1 MKRFSLAVALFVV
14 SYATFADQW
23 LPPTPETYS
32 SYFGSYRLTVYPR
45 QDLDPLAFFEDKL
58 AGVEPAGQRT
68 TEQARCE
75 ATLEQLVGNHYETLW
90 RKPLVNDVAP
100 VNALISDRSGAF
112 VTFDNWHSMGCCD
125 DTIVIYDRLGNM
137 VRKFA
142 LTDILTEEE
151 VSNLPRT
158 VSSTHWSGEHDLD
171 WVEDIEVVSL
181 SIVSNGKFGDSPDVE
196 YKTLQIRLS
205 DGQVI
210 KPGNAPPN

>member
-1 MKRFSLAVALFVV
+1 MRRFTLTVALFVV
-14 SYATFADQW
+14 TYATCADQW
-23 LPPTPETYS
+23 LSATPETYS

-45 QDLDPLAFFEDKL
+45 QVSDPLAFFEDKL
-58 AGVEPAGQRT
+58 AAVEPAGQEA

-75 ATLEQLVGNHYETLW
+75 ATLEQLVGSHYEQLW

-100 VNALISDRSGAF
+100 VSALVSDRSGAF
-112 VTFDNWHSMGCCD
+112 VTFDNWHSKGCCD

-142 LTDILTEEE
+142 LTDILTEKEI
-151 VSNLPRT
+151 SNLPRT
-158 VSSTHWSGEHDLD
+158 VSSTHWSGEHDLN
-171 WVEDIEVVSL
+171 WVEDVEVVSL
-181 SIVSNGKFGDSPDVE
+181 SIVSNGKFGDPPDVE

-210 KPGNAPPN
+210 KPDHAPPN